1 MSFCEADDNKK
12 QLHRK
17 ILSVFMA
24 GVGCVL
30 IGKAA
35 ETLLAREEDY

>member
-1 MSFCEADDNKK
+1 MIIKNNCVEN
-12 QLHRK
+12 
-17 ILSVFMA
+17 LSLFMA